1 MTDKLKHCLWCQNRK
16 GETELQFS
24 VIDDDFAQYVKISMI
39 KYCPFCGRKLVEENA
54 DKLD

>member
-1 MTDKLKHCLWCQNRK
+1 MTDKLKPCLWCQNHK

-24 VIDDDFAQYVKISMI
+24 IVDDDFAQYVRNSMI

-54 DKLD
+54 DR